1 MLVSDAIKYLDGQ
14 AFAQRMDS
22 AKTRKRV
29 NVYQY
34 LLSYGPESERLAVS
48 AHFMRNR

>member
-1 MLVSDAIKYLDGQ
+1 MTVQQAIKYLDGQ

-34 LLSYGPESERLAVS
+34 LLSYGPQGERLTVS